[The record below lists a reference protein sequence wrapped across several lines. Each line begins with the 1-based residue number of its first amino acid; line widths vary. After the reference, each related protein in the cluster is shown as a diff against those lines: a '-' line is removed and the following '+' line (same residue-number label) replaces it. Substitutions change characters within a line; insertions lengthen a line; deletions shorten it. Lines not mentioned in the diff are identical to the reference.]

1 MIRTSKHI
9 LKFSNKFKLDLL
21 EQLYIDYKEDLNF
34 YINEILSNNIPLKI
48 NLSSKL
54 LPTNRIKHSQWK
66 QIIYK
71 QASEIIRSQIKKAN
85 NKRYKTYKKLYSKC
99 KNNNIHLNFTNKK
112 FNELKLNN
120 IIYTKYFTIPNVKN
134 ISINIDNRLLS
145 NKLNSL
151 FFDEFIGL
159 KLPYFYE
166 NKKRAIQINLPI
178 KWHKQSLKY
187 QTWNKKNT
195 IQLSKIN
202 NNFYLTFI
210 YEKPF
215 ILNNKKD
222 KLGIDIGYKKLITTS
237 NEEYIGIEKIQK
249 VYDKLSRQE
258 QGSKNFKQTLK
269 ERDKLINESC
279 NNLNL
284 KEVGTIF
291 VENLKN
297 VKHKSKQKK
306 KINTKFMNKLQ
317 RWNYPKVLFKL
328 KNLCEEQGIMLEKV
342 SPSYTSQ
349 TCSNCGSI
357 NKSNRKGEI
366 YQCDSCNM
374 KIDADLNAAI
384 NILHRGVY
392 NLSNNQN
399 KFY

>member
-1 MIRTSKHI
+1 MIRSSKHI
-9 LKFSNKFKLDLL
+9 LKFSNKSKLDYLD
-21 EQLYIDYKEDLNF
+21 QLYVDYKCDLNF

-54 LPTNRIKHSQWK
+54 LPTNKIKHSQWK
-66 QIIYK
+66 QIVYK

-85 NKRYKTYKKLYSKC
+85 NKRYNVYKKLYAKC
-99 KNNNIHLNFTNKK
+99 KNNNIHNNFTNKR

-120 IIYTKYFTIPNVKN
+120 IIYTKYFTKPNIQN

-159 KLPYFYE
+159 KLPYFR
-166 NKKRAIQINLPI
+166 NKRRAIQINLPI
-178 KWHKQSLKY
+178 KWHKHSLKY
-187 QTWNKKNT
+187 QAWNRKNT
-195 IQLSKIN
+195 VQLSKIN
-202 NNFYLTFI
+202 NNFYITFI

-215 ILNNKKD
+215 ILNNRKD
-222 KLGIDIGYKKLITTS
+222 KLGIDIGYKKLIVTS
-237 NEEYIGIEKIQK
+237 NNEYIGVENLINVYNKLNKQK
-249 VYDKLSRQE
+249 

-279 NNLNL
+279 NNLDL

-291 VENLKN
+291 VEDLKN
-297 VKHKSKQKK
+297 VKKNSKQNKT
-306 KINTKFMNKLQ
+306 INSKFMNKLQ
-317 RWNYPKVLFKL
+317 RWNYPKILFKL
-328 KNLCEEQGIMLEKV
+328 KNLCEEQGIILEKV
-342 SPSYTSQ
+342 SPIYTSQ

-357 NKSNRKGEI
+357 NKLNRKGEI
-366 YQCDSCNM
+366 YYCNSCGII
-374 KIDADLNAAI
+374 IDADYNASL

-392 NLSNNQN
+392 NLSNKEN